1 MTSQAQT
8 SLMAYRFDNFYL
20 DAANRRLLRDG
31 QPLALNS
38 KYFDVLLLLVSR
50 GGQLVEKASL
60 FEETWS
66 GVVVTDA
73 ALTQCIKDIRKQL
86 GDDAANPRYIK
97 TVPKHGYVFIGEV
110 TALATDEAR
119 AATAGGQPAQ
129 AQPSARPYK
138 FLDYY
143 TERDAQLFF
152 GREAE
157 VESVASQIV
166 AHRSFILHG
175 RSGVGK
181 SSLLRAGLTPR
192 LKAVGHHVCIIRSFT
207 DPLNQ
212 MTAALTHLL
221 NHQSSAPLDEAVNA
235 PDIVPP
241 VAEPMPSGAW
251 SLTSLGEGDAA
262 SLVELLRRAERR
274 WPRQTVVF
282 FLDQFE
288 EFFTLL
294 GEETRAR

>member
-60 FEETWS
+60 FEEIWS
-66 GVVVTDA
+66 GVFVTDA

-119 AATAGGQPAQ
+119 PATADGQPAQ
-129 AQPSARPYK
+129 AQPSARPSK
-138 FLDYY
+138 FLDSY
-143 TERDAQLFF
+143 TEPDAQPFF
-152 GREAE
+152 GREGE
-157 VESVASQIV
+157 
-166 AHRSFILHG
+166 R
-175 RSGVGK
+175 RSGRPRIRPHRLF
-181 SSLLRAGLTPR
+181 LLHRRPGLGQRSR
-192 LKAVGHHVCIIRSFT
+192 L
-207 DPLNQ
+207 
-212 MTAALTHLL
+212 
-221 NHQSSAPLDEAVNA
+221 
-235 PDIVPP
+235 
-241 VAEPMPSGAW
+241 
-251 SLTSLGEGDAA
+251 
-262 SLVELLRRAERR
+262 
-274 WPRQTVVF
+274 
-282 FLDQFE
+282 
-288 EFFTLL
+288 
-294 GEETRAR
+294 